1 MIQTRRNV
9 FYRLTLAFIFGGLV
23 PLLIAGTMLFY
34 RFKGDME
41 QVILDDMGRTVG
53 CAVRGAREMVDGS
66 SSLTKHM
73 YDIYTEDD
81 RLLYQLLKDKSMADQ
96 EKRIQMA
103 LFLGEMLEEDSR
115 IRTASFVDREGR
127 IYYATR
133 NMQKALDET
142 AFRQWISQEGYSGEA
157 FSALPTHADSYF
169 PDSGNQVLTFRRSYQ
184 DLTSFK
190 TIGISLGN
198 LYLDVDVGN
207 LSSALG
213 DRGVG
218 ENGTFSIIDK
228 NGICIY
234 SMDGSEMGKPL
245 ERMVPYLSSMTET
258 RGYLTDARRHVVY
271 ERMDG
276 SGWIVAAQVGR
287 DAVMSSLNGTVQCI
301 VAFLS
306 GTFLVL
312 LCLYSYSVK
321 HIWRTAGLL
330 EHEENENAVI
340 VESLSRQVE
349 YLSSGGSMVPLK
361 KEIGNIRD
369 YFYTMGIQYENRI
382 QLEVSADED
391 VMDASIIRM
400 SLQPV
405 VENAVRHGLL
415 PKKGDGTVSI
425 EARRKDSIL
434 EVTVMDDGV
443 GMTEETLAD
452 LNAGP
457 DQDGTDVQTGDKG
470 LDTGIR
476 NVHDRIRRT
485 FGPGYG
491 LKIMSNE
498 GKGTV
503 VVFCL
508 PFIPDKAEPE
518 EEGNA
523 QQGSDGTSSDRI
535 CE

>member
-1 MIQTRRNV
+1 
-9 FYRLTLAFIFGGLV
+9 
-23 PLLIAGTMLFY
+23 
-34 RFKGDME
+34 
-41 QVILDDMGRTVG
+41 
-53 CAVRGAREMVDGS
+53 
-66 SSLTKHM
+66 
-73 YDIYTEDD
+73 
-81 RLLYQLLKDKSMADQ
+81 
-96 EKRIQMA
+96 
-103 LFLGEMLEEDSR
+103 
-115 IRTASFVDREGR
+115 
-127 IYYATR
+127 
-133 NMQKALDET
+133 
-142 AFRQWISQEGYSGEA
+142 
-157 FSALPTHADSYF
+157 
-169 PDSGNQVLTFRRSYQ
+169 
-184 DLTSFK
+184 
-190 TIGISLGN
+190 
-198 LYLDVDVGN
+198 
-207 LSSALG
+207 
-213 DRGVG
+213 
-218 ENGTFSIIDK
+218 
-228 NGICIY
+228 
-234 SMDGSEMGKPL
+234 
-245 ERMVPYLSSMTET
+245 
-258 RGYLTDARRHVVY
+258 
-271 ERMDG
+271 
-276 SGWIVAAQVGR
+276 
-287 DAVMSSLNGTVQCI
+287 
-301 VAFLS
+301 
-306 GTFLVL
+306 
-312 LCLYSYSVK
+312 
-321 HIWRTAGLL
+321 
-330 EHEENENAVI
+330 
-340 VESLSRQVE
+340 
-349 YLSSGGSMVPLK
+349 
-361 KEIGNIRD
+361 
-369 YFYTMGIQYENRI
+369 
-382 QLEVSADED
+382 
-391 VMDASIIRM
+391 IRM